1 MNNKELW
8 RIFNLQRVKNISAS
22 CKAAWSQAINEKFIA
37 WLNMHPNLKKIGIYV
52 SLKSEVN
59 TMSLIKYLLTNH
71 YEVYLP
77 VITNV
82 VNNEMQFSKIINLDY
97 ASCIIKG
104 IKQPISH
111 DWIKP
116 IDLQVIIIPVTG
128 FNLHKDRIGKGYGYY
143 DKYLKKTN
151 AIKIGFA
158 FAMMKCF
165 NFIADINDVPLDLIM
180 TESEII

>member
-1 MNNKELW
+1 
-8 RIFNLQRVKNISAS
+8 
-22 CKAAWSQAINEKFIA
+22 
-37 WLNMHPNLKKIGIYV
+37 MHPNLKKIGIYV

-111 DWIKP
+111 D
-116 IDLQVIIIPVTG
+116 
-128 FNLHKDRIGKGYGYY
+128 
-143 DKYLKKTN
+143 
-151 AIKIGFA
+151 
-158 FAMMKCF
+158 
-165 NFIADINDVPLDLIM
+165 
-180 TESEII
+180 